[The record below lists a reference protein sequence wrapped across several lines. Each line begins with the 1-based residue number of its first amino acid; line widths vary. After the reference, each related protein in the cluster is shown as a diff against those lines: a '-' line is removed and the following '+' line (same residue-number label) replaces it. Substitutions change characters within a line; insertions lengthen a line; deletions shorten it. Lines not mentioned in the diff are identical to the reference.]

1 MIQRIQSVYLLLTTL
16 LSVLFLNG
24 NIINFIGSTSP
35 VSLAFNGVRMYSGG
49 EEPEII
55 MTVMPF
61 SILIML
67 IPLVAVVAIF
77 LYKNRKVQMKMV
89 VALML
94 LIIAVIALAVYYV
107 YSVINTYDSELMF
120 GYKLILP
127 VLMLIFSILAYRR
140 IKKDEEL
147 VRSYDRLR

>member
-1 MIQRIQSVYLLLTTL
+1 
-16 LSVLFLNG
+16 
-24 NIINFIGSTSP
+24 
-35 VSLAFNGVRMYSGG
+35 MYSGG

-120 GYKLILP
+120 GYKLVLP

>member
-49 EEPEII
+49 EEPEIV

-61 SILIML
+61 SILLML
-67 IPLVAVVAIF
+67 VPLVSVIAIF
-77 LYKNRKVQMKMV
+77 LYKNRKLQLKLVI
-89 VALML
+89 ALIL
-94 LIIAVIALAVYYV
+94 LIIAVITLAGYYI
-107 YSVINTYDSELMF
+107 YSVINSYDSELMF
-120 GYKLILP
+120 GYKLVLP
-127 VLMLIFSILAYRR
+127 VLMLIFSILAYRG